1 MKLEIPYIEVGQPI
15 GTFYLSAINAK
26 TLVDRVEIRRR
37 NSDNVFELSLFERY
51 TNTQEQGVQRAQS
64 KERVNKIKD
73 YCSDPDATFP
83 TPIIISIYSD
93 VSYIDKNNTFVFEVD
108 DNKKIGDVID
118 GQHRLLGISSSG
130 LSGEFNLP
138 VVLMF
143 NLNTE
148 EKAYVFSIIN
158 STQTKVSMSLIYD
171 LFDLSTK
178 RSPQKVAHE
187 IARAMNKMEESPFFN
202 RLKMLGKKEQG
213 QSFAVLSQGT
223 FVTKLLTLISNNP
236 DADSYRLKRGD
247 SLASDRKLPF
257 REYFITEQDGVMLK
271 VLLNCFNALK
281 DVFPK
286 EWDYP
291 DNNVLWKTTGFG
303 GVIKAFPKLYKK
315 GATERNLTEGFF
327 HQCFQNL
334 KVYMEMRKEDFS
346 NKYFSGGG
354 EQLQAK
360 LQSYIEESN
369 KLC

>member
-1 MKLEIPYIEVGQPI
+1 
-15 GTFYLSAINAK
+15 
-26 TLVDRVEIRRR
+26 
-37 NSDNVFELSLFERY
+37 
-51 TNTQEQGVQRAQS
+51 
-64 KERVNKIKD
+64 
-73 YCSDPDATFP
+73 
-83 TPIIISIYSD
+83 
-93 VSYIDKNNTFVFEVD
+93 
-108 DNKKIGDVID
+108 
-118 GQHRLLGISSSG
+118 
-130 LSGEFNLP
+130 
-138 VVLMF
+138 
-143 NLNTE
+143 
-148 EKAYVFSIIN
+148 
-158 STQTKVSMSLIYD
+158 MSLIYD